1 MSMISAI
8 LFARLHPSLLLVLLI
23 LLVLLTL
30 TDISFCH
37 AALALWNSLSIELR
51 ACARNTDSFALTTP
65 QFFNKLYRPVTRGG
79 SRDPPPRAP
88 FIKILQ
94 RS

>member
-51 ACARNTDSFALTTP
+51 GRF
-65 QFFNKLYRPVTRGG
+65 RPVTRGV
-79 SRDPPPRAP
+79 SRDPPPHG
-88 FIKILQ
+88 LHL
-94 RS
+94 